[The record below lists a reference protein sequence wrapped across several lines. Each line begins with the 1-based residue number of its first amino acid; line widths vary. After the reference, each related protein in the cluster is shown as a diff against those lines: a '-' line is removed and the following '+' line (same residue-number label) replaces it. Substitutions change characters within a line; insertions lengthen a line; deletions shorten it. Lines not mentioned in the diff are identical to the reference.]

1 MTATEAPPARPAAN
15 ALRPGRASPDRPK
28 PSVEKGDVPPA
39 LLERYLIGRDR
50 RGRPEH
56 FYRDQ
61 RTAEPAFRDRG
72 RRLETGQA
80 YPDTIADML
89 KVAEH
94 RGWRRLR
101 VDGEEGFRRDVWIQ
115 ARARGLE
122 VDGYRPRDR
131 DRQAAGEP
139 ARDLGRET
147 ALQRRLDRAAVVVR
161 RIVPDVAL
169 AQKLLSDAL
178 ARARSRA
185 MEESRPSER
194 RRSR

>member
-1 MTATEAPPARPAAN
+1 
-15 ALRPGRASPDRPK
+15 
-28 PSVEKGDVPPA
+28 
-39 LLERYLIGRDR
+39 
-50 RGRPEH
+50 
-56 FYRDQ
+56 
-61 RTAEPAFRDRG
+61 
-72 RRLETGQA
+72 
-80 YPDTIADML
+80 ML

-122 VDGYRPRDR
+122 VEGYRPRDR

-147 ALQRRLDRAAVVVR
+147 ALRRRLDRAAVVVR

-178 ARARSRA
+178 VRLRSRT
-185 MEESRPSER
+185 MEEGRPSER